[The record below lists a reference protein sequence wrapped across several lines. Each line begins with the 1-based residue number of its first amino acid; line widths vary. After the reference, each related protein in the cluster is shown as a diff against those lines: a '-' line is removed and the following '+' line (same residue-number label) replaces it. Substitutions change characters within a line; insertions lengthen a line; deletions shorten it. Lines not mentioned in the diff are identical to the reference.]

1 MERID
6 REPMRVFIADDY
18 NGFRKLISK
27 LVQSIPGLEVCGEAA
42 NGRDALHKIE
52 RLRPDLIILDISM
65 PQMDGLK
72 TAKEIR
78 KLLPTPILFVTV
90 HAELAICLAA
100 QECGAQGL
108 ISKSS
113 LPQSLVTAVDAIR
126 TGQPFFVSPDAQS

>member
-1 MERID
+1 
-6 REPMRVFIADDY
+6 MRVFIADDY
-18 NGFRKLISK
+18 DGFRELISK

-65 PQMDGLK
+65 PQMDGIK

-78 KLLPTPILFVTV
+78 KLLPTSILFVTV